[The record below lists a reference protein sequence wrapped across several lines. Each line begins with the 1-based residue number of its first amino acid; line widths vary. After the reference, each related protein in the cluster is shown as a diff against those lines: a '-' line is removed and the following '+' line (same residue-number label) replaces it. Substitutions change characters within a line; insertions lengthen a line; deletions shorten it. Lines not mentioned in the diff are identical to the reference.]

1 MGQLEKKRIAAIRVP
16 KLLFKN
22 SGMKSS
28 KIFLFVISSY
38 MYHWSQLLF
47 LSLLS
52 MFITFLFYYSSS
64 WDPICSTVRISGFH
78 PGCPG
83 STPVMGAHFSS
94 VQTMFLS
101 VTRASKVESIIPTF
115 HVVKEVKYLWM
126 SISLTFK
133 YSSSQCLKP
142 ATKFNENFEEFQLSF
157 KYHSLRSISD

>member
-1 MGQLEKKRIAAIRVP
+1 MLFPHTCTTDLSYFSSLCYQC
-16 KLLFKN
+16 LLRFC
-22 SGMKSS
+22 
-28 KIFLFVISSY
+28 
-38 MYHWSQLLF
+38 
-47 LSLLS
+47 
-52 MFITFLFYYSSS
+52 FIIHLHGIPYVLA
-64 WDPICSTVRISGFH
+64 VRISGFH

-83 STPVMGAHFSS
+83 STPGMEAHFLS